1 MHILLALILG
11 AVIGLAA
18 ELLVPGR
25 DARGTALA
33 PVLGALVAGAGWT
46 ILTWMGLG
54 IADPVIWIVAV
65 LAPAVVVPL
74 ALVVLTRVRAARDD
88 QERRR
93 LRIS

>member
-25 DARGTALA
+25 DARGAALA
-33 PVLGALVAGAGWT
+33 PVVGAVVSGAAWT
-46 ILTWMGLG
+46 ILTWTGLG

-74 ALVVLTRVRAARDD
+74 VLVVLTRVRAAHDEH
-88 QERRR
+88 ERRR
-93 LRIS
+93 LRIG